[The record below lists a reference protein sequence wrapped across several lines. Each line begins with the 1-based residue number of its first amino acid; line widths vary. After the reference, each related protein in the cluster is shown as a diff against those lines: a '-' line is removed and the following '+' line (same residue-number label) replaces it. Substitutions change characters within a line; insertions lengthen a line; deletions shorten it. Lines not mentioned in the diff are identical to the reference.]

1 MSWVSGLYKRL
12 TGKLYTD
19 TSMKIEEKK
28 SEFLEAVEEKIAT
41 STFTAPIVEEPEKV
55 LSFIT
60 DKGEEVADPFAVRA
74 DVADAIDTS
83 VDACLPSKEI
93 DDLDGAKTFH
103 ADCTKMWIVEE
114 GCIVRYTYNKRYK
127 VIFEVDYVDDD
138 RDYCHPVDGSVVLAH
153 ELFKDRDEK
162 TRGLRLTPD
171 LLRHFR
177 VHGAL
182 CSRCRV
188 IVTAK
193 NKRVYDTDVYN
204 EMIDNYEKV
213 GV

>member
-1 MSWVSGLYKRL
+1 MSWVSGLYKRF

-28 SEFLEAVEEKIAT
+28 SEFLEAIEEKITT
-41 STFTAPIVEEPEKV
+41 SAFTAPIVEEPEKV

-60 DKGEEVADPFAVRA
+60 DKGEEVADPFAVRTDIA
-74 DVADAIDTS
+74 DIIDRGE
-83 VDACLPSKEI
+83 AGECLPSKE
-93 DDLDGAKTFH
+93 DEVETKTFH

-114 GCIVRYTYNKRYK
+114 GCIVKYMYNKRYK
-127 VIFEVDYVDDD
+127 VVFEVDYVDDD
-138 RDYCHPVDGSVVLAH
+138 RDYCHPVDGSVVLTL
-153 ELFKDRDEK
+153 ELLEDRDEK

-188 IVTAK
+188 IVTAE